1 MSWENVSPIA
11 LIVALIGAGGI
22 GVFFRDVVNVFLKL
36 RDGLSAREKNRK
48 IDIVQQRDDAMKRER
63 QAWAERD
70 IAWQERD
77 REASKRRRMEEYA
90 SQLRRALIESGQEP
104 APYPV
109 LERTLPASEVRKL
122 VEETEENQA

>member
-11 LIVALIGAGGI
+11 LIVAAIGAGGI
-22 GVFFRDVVNVFLKL
+22 GVFFRDLVDVFLKL

-48 IDIVQQRDDAMKRER
+48 VDIVQQRDQALRREEIAWRER
-63 QAWAERD
+63 DA
-70 IAWQERD
+70 
-77 REASKRRRMEEYA
+77 EASKRRRMEEYA

-104 APYPV
+104 GPYPV

>member
-1 MSWENVSPIA
+1 MTWENVSP
-11 LIVALIGAGGI
+11 VALLVAAIGAGGF
-22 GVFFRDVVNVFLKL
+22 GAFFREIVVVFLKL

-48 IDIVQQRDDAMKRER
+48 VDIVQQRDQALRREEIAWRER
-63 QAWAERD
+63 DA
-70 IAWQERD
+70 
-77 REASKRRRMEEYA
+77 EASKRRRMEEYA

-104 APYPV
+104 GPYPV